1 MIKLLLEQGAD
12 KNLNVEDYR
21 PVDLIKPDRVQA
33 LQHFRMTNY
42 GRKQDRFDLLKAN
55 SNHYLIEFCI
65 FKNSNFWRHKP
76 CFGGHCHCP
85 GMAMIWLWGHCLS
98 LAMIWLG
105 SHYLHITMVWLWGH
119 YLSLAMIWL
128 WSRYLDIAMIWLWGH
143 CHSQVRHSNDSLFGT
158 NLLKFSSVCRAN
170 SNG

>member
-65 FKNSNFWRHKP
+65 FKNSNFWRHKTW
-76 CFGGHCHCP
+76 FGGHCHCP

-98 LAMIWLG
+98 LAMIWLW
-105 SHYLHITMVWLWGH
+105 SH
-119 YLSLAMIWL
+119 
-128 WSRYLDIAMIWLWGH
+128 YLDIAMIWLWGH
-143 CHSQVRHSNDSLFGT
+143 CHSQGRHSNDSLLGT

>member
-65 FKNSNFWRHKP
+65 FKNSNF
-76 CFGGHCHCP
+76 
-85 GMAMIWLWGHCLS
+85 
-98 LAMIWLG
+98 
-105 SHYLHITMVWLWGH
+105 
-119 YLSLAMIWL
+119 
-128 WSRYLDIAMIWLWGH
+128 
-143 CHSQVRHSNDSLFGT
+143 
-158 NLLKFSSVCRAN
+158 
-170 SNG
+170 

>member
-65 FKNSNFWRHKP
+65 FKNSNFWRHNK
-76 CFGGHCHCP
+76 
-85 GMAMIWLWGHCLS
+85 MIWLWGHCLS
-98 LAMIWLG
+98 LAMIWLW